1 MEGSGVTR
9 EEAVEIETGSGTGSG
24 TGEGLERA
32 SVTTFLIPGMC
43 TIGQVALL
51 SGGPMWRNP
60 EKGKW

>member
-32 SVTTFLIPGMC
+32 SATTFSISGTC
-43 TIGQVALL
+43 TIELVNSA
-51 SGGPMWRNP
+51 
-60 EKGKW
+60 K